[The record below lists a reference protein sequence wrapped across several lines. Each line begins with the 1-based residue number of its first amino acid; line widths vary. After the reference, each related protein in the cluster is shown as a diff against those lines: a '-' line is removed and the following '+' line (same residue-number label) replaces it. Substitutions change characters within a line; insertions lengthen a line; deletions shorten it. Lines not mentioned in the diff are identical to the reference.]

1 MDFVVTVRQTISES
15 TIDNLHFAIDKTL
28 FVKSVNLGNVKKPLK
43 RIFER
48 LKKHFCPE
56 GCLREYCWEEF
67 AAMFVKVRQEVEQW
81 AKDGYEGLTIT
92 PSSEDIQYEMNQ
104 IKRA

>member
-15 TIDNLHFAIDKTL
+15 SIDNLRFAINKTQ
-28 FVKSVNLGNVKKPLK
+28 FVKSVSLGNVKKPIK
-43 RIFER
+43 RIFDR

-56 GCLREYCWEEF
+56 GCLREYCWEEVT
-67 AAMFVKVRQEVEQW
+67 AMFVKVRQEVEQW
-81 AKDGYEGLTIT
+81 AKDGYEGLTVS

-104 IKRA
+104 IKRV